1 MSSFGSRFNGFL
13 EVAGFR
19 GTSNCI
25 FGTEDEEAAA
35 GGAFFTG
42 WFTPVSIFAIG
53 ITVAGIKWFAAAGA
67 FLDNLAL
74 VTSGTRN
81 ARFLFNLLNIFTIGV
96 AGATEERPEF
106 TAAE

>member
-74 VTSGTRN
+74 VTDGACDTSC
-81 ARFLFNLLNIFTIGV
+81 LFNFLNVFAVGV
-96 AGATEERPEF
+96 AGATKEGAEF
-106 TAAE
+106 AAAE